1 MRKGPWTIAA
11 AIAAGAV
18 ITTPTWAAASP
29 TATTAPPPPRAGA
42 YDGRTSQGLR
52 ISLLVANS
60 RKTLSTVK
68 FGFRLHCAD
77 HRTLLFTVSP
87 IVAKYPWRLNF
98 AKGTGFSR
106 TFRDTTGERYT
117 VTGRRARSRPHGTPR
132 ATASARAA
140 VWTGTPASLASHLP
154 AHPRRIRNA
163 VSAMMPTTLTYCGH
177 GAEPVQWA
185 LLSSSTRAE

>member
-117 VTGRRARSRPHGTPR
+117 VTGRFGGSGAVAGTLSTTWHSPRDGLCTSGRLDWHARL
-132 ATASARAA
+132 AR
-140 VWTGTPASLASHLP
+140 
-154 AHPRRIRNA
+154 
-163 VSAMMPTTLTYCGH
+163 
-177 GAEPVQWA
+177 
-185 LLSSSTRAE
+185 